1 MPITPDDKDWTWVLD
16 RPCEQCGFD
25 SGDYSKEDVGA
36 QIRAGAHEWR
46 TQLEREDVNARPR
59 GDKWSVLEYGC
70 HVRDVFR
77 VFDERVSL
85 MQTRDNPTFANW
97 DQDETAINS
106 RYDRQDPAVVGPEL
120 VVAADVLA
128 QRLDSL
134 TPEEWP
140 RRGVRSNGSV
150 FTIESISI
158 YMLHDTIHH
167 LWDVTEV

>member
-36 QIRAGAHEWR
+36 QVRAGAHEWR
-46 TQLEREDVNARPR
+46 SQLERDDVNIRPR
-59 GDKWSVLEYGC
+59 DDKWSVLEYGC

-97 DQDETAINS
+97 DQDETAING
-106 RYDRQDPAVVGPEL
+106 RYDLQDPAVVGPEL
-120 VVAADVLA
+120 VAAADVLA
-128 QRLDSL
+128 ARLDSL
-134 TPEEWP
+134 TPQEWP

-150 FTIESISI
+150 FTIETISI

-167 LWDVTEV
+167 LSDVSEP